1 MFSKRQIR
9 KRYRKKNS
17 RQHIGDIDFLVK
29 QQIHT
34 HQKDKHQAD
43 KRHVGGGCCR
53 DKSGKKHRRKRDK
66 TLKTRRPLVPE
77 WEAVPIPGNI
87 LIQERPFG

>member
-66 TLKTRRPLVPE
+66 TLKNGKRRNNSALWCPNGRLFRFRE
-77 WEAVPIPGNI
+77 T
-87 LIQERPFG
+87 F